1 MPSIPELSRSSSFIF
16 SGTVIERGRSTV
28 PHVPP
33 AGNLVSVRLDRA
45 LRVDPVLGDLRGK
58 TITVAARAPESLSSG
73 ESAVFFANSWVHGKG
88 IAVREV
94 DHVDIG
100 QEAEVAAAVARLP
113 EMHLSDR
120 LSTADL
126 VADAEVVEIRPVER
140 TSWDRNYAFWAAAQ
154 LRVNRVLR
162 GQPRHSAVVYFPTVQ
177 GPVWRLAPRFQE
189 KQRGIFI
196 LHDSSR
202 GKTISEKS
210 LPAGSLVALDPE
222 DFQPESQL
230 QYVEG
235 LLAGVR

>member
-1 MPSIPELSRSSSFIF
+1 MPSISELSRSSSFIF

-28 PHVPP
+28 PHVPS
-33 AGNLVSVRLDRA
+33 ARNLVSVRLDRA

-58 TITVAARAPESLSSG
+58 TITVAARALESLSPG
-73 ESAVFFANSWVHGKG
+73 ESAVFFANSWVHGQG

-94 DHVDIG
+94 GHVDLG
-100 QEAEVAAAVARLP
+100 QEAEVATAVARLP
-113 EMHLSDR
+113 EMHLIDR

-126 VADAEVVEIRPVER
+126 VADAEVVQIRPVER
-140 TSWDRNYAFWAAAQ
+140 TSWDRNHAFWAAAQ
-154 LRVNRVLR
+154 LRLNRVLR
-162 GQPRHSAVVYFPTVQ
+162 GQPRQSAEVYFPTAQ
-177 GPVWRLAPRFQE
+177 GPQWRRAPQFHE
-189 KQRGIFI
+189 KQRGLFI

-210 LPAGSLVALDPE
+210 LPAGSLVALDTA

-230 QYVEG
+230 QHVER